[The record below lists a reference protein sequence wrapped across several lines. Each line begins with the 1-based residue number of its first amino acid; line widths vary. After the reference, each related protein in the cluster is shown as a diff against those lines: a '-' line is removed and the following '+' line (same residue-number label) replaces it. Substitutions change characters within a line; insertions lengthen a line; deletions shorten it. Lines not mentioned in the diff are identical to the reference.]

1 MAEWVS
7 HLIVADKVLEK
18 FPQLSRHEFCVGNIA
33 PDCNIPIGYPPSLM
47 LSLVLCHFTKVS
59 VVHKGKR
66 KGTNRPVGG
75 TACPVDMRLA
85 QTETECRLA
94 LC

>member
-33 PDCNIPIGYPPSLM
+33 PDCNIPNEDWTEFTPPRAVTHWM
-47 LSLVLCHFTKVS
+47 
-59 VVHKGKR
+59 
-66 KGTNRPVGG
+66 
-75 TACPVDMRLA
+75 
-85 QTETECRLA
+85 
-94 LC
+94 

>member
-33 PDCNIPIGYPPSLM
+33 PDCNIPNEDWTEFTPPRAVTHWMQDNRKQPIVSD
-47 LSLVLCHFTKVS
+47 FTMN
-59 VVHKGKR
+59 
-66 KGTNRPVGG
+66 T
-75 TACPVDMRLA
+75 
-85 QTETECRLA
+85 
-94 LC
+94 